1 MNLQLRSPVLVLLLL
16 APAACMTTDPVAT
29 LPTIPAGTSPQE
41 PATAPQQATPP
52 ARNAMPAE
60 QPDRALVPLPS
71 VFDFTRGGGFG
82 AALGVGIEY
91 ESAYDGS
98 DEYEVELEPLGAVQY
113 RFGNHM
119 LFWEGIEAGYR
130 GLLTERALLQVGARY
145 EGGREASD
153 SEDGRLDGLD
163 SVDDH
168 IVGMLEFRY
177 GLGDDWRS
185 WVGARLMAGESDFG
199 VLGVLAA
206 GYRFGSAVDGTGTEL
221 LGFAT
226 FGDSTFLEKDFGIT
240 PNEALASGLPAVELD
255 GGYRSVGL
263 NLIHRHN
270 LLEQLQIIVEAGV
283 ELYGSEVRKSAI
295 ARDNFEAE
303 VGISLVWIF

>member
-1 MNLQLRSPVLVLLLL
+1 MKPQLRNPLFLLSLL
-16 APAACMTTDPVAT
+16 TQTACMTSGRVAAPAAV
-29 LPTIPAGTSPQE
+29 LPDRVPQE
-41 PATAPQQATPP
+41 PAAAPQEAKPP
-52 ARNAMPAE
+52 SPTELPAK
-60 QPDRALVPLPS
+60 QPEKALVPLPS

-98 DEYEVELEPLGAVQY
+98 DEYEVEFEPQGAVQY
-113 RFGNHM
+113 RFGDHM

-130 GLLTERALLQVGARY
+130 GLVAPRALLQFGARY

-153 SEDGRLDGLD
+153 SEDGRLNGLNT
-163 SVDDH
+163 VDDH

-177 GLGDDWRS
+177 GLDDEWRS
-185 WVGARLMAGESDFG
+185 WIGGRLMAGESDFG

-206 GYRFGSAVDGTGTEL
+206 GYRFGGAFDGTGTEV

-240 PNEALASGLPAVELD
+240 PGEALASGLPAAELD
-255 GGYRSVGL
+255 GGYRSFGV
-263 NLIHRHN
+263 NIIHRAN
-270 LLEQLQIIVEAGV
+270 LWKQLQLILNAGI
-283 ELYGSEVRKSAI
+283 EIYGDEVRKSAI
-295 ARDNFEAE
+295 ARDGWEAE
-303 VGISLVWIF
+303 VGASLVWIF